1 MSATRIVILVLGLA
15 AMLVLV
21 VWGWTEL
28 ANAVHRADAND
39 AVVAL
44 SVYGVAFLV
53 MAAVVGFGYFVLW
66 FRNDDL
72 R

>member
-28 ANAVHRADAND
+28 ANAVHRA
-39 AVVAL
+39 
-44 SVYGVAFLV
+44 GPT
-53 MAAVVGFGYFVLW
+53 MP
-66 FRNDDL
+66 
-72 R
+72 